1 MGLNS
6 QGGLQGAQQGAQI
19 GSMFGGYG
27 AAYGAVIGGVLGLFI
42 PDAEKEMIQ
51 KWNSQVVKNFSEDL
65 FDLQRAQ
72 NIENIRTAQALL
84 NYQDQKAV
92 ARASMN
98 ANYGAAELLGSS
110 AQALAQ
116 TMEFQTQQATA
127 QVWQNY
133 ETNIDN
139 MNNTIDQM
147 ANQASAS
154 LKTRKQVGAQ
164 DYSALV
170 KSGIDIYSGLKGKG
184 GTTTTQGTSQ
194 GGLANMWDLGN
205 TSGGYNTGGNLLG

>member
-1 MGLNS
+1 MALNV

-27 AAYGAVIGGVLGLFI
+27 AAYGAAAGGILGLFQ
-42 PDAEKEMIQ
+42 PDIEKEMIQ

-65 FDLQRAQ
+65 FDLRRVQ

-154 LKTRKQVGAQ
+154 LKDRQQGGAQ

-170 KSGIDIYSGLKGKG
+170 KGGIDLYSKLKGKG
-184 GTTTTQGTSQ
+184 GTTTQGTSQ

-205 TSGGYNTGGNLLG
+205 TSSGFNTGGNLLG

>member
-1 MGLNS
+1 MALNV

-27 AAYGAVIGGVLGLFI
+27 AAYGAIAGGILGLFQ
-42 PDAEKEMIQ
+42 PDTEKEMIQ
-51 KWNSQVVKNFSEDL
+51 KWNAQVVKNFSEDL
-65 FDLQRAQ
+65 FDLRRVQ
-72 NIENIRTAQALL
+72 NIANIRTAQALL

-110 AQALAQ
+110 AQALVQ

-147 ANQASAS
+147 ANRASAS
-154 LKTRKQVGAQ
+154 LKERKQSSPQ
-164 DYSALV
+164 DYSGLV
-170 KSGIDIYSGLKGKG
+170 KGGIDLYTQLKG
-184 GTTTTQGTSQ
+184 GTTTKGTSQ

-205 TSGGYNTGGNLLG
+205 TSSGFNTGGNLLG

>member
-1 MGLNS
+1 MALNV
-6 QGGLQGAQQGAQI
+6 QGGLQGAQQGAQM

-27 AAYGAVIGGVLGLFI
+27 AAYGAIAGGILGLFQ
-42 PDAEKEMIQ
+42 PDTEKEMIQ
-51 KWNSQVVKNFSEDL
+51 KWNAQVVKNFSEDL
-65 FDLQRAQ
+65 FDLRRVQ

-110 AQALAQ
+110 AQALVQ

-139 MNNTIDQM
+139 MNNTLEQM
-147 ANQASAS
+147 ANRASAN
-154 LKTRKQVGAQ
+154 LKDRQQGGSQ
-164 DYSALV
+164 DYSGLV
-170 KSGIDIYSGLKGKG
+170 KGGIDLYSKLKGKG
-184 GTTTTQGTSQ
+184 TARQASTTSTFNGF
-194 GGLANMWDLGN
+194 GAFN
-205 TSGGYNTGGNLLG
+205 TSGLDQGISGF

>member
-1 MGLNS
+1 MALNV
-6 QGGLQGAQQGAQI
+6 QGGLQGAQQGAQM

-27 AAYGAVIGGVLGLFI
+27 AAYGAIAGGILGLFQ
-42 PDAEKEMIQ
+42 PDTEKEMIQ

-65 FDLQRAQ
+65 FDLRRVQ

-110 AQALAQ
+110 AQALVQ

-139 MNNTIDQM
+139 MNSTIDQM
-147 ANQASAS
+147 ANRASAS
-154 LKTRKQVGAQ
+154 LKERQQGGTQ

-170 KSGIDIYSGLKGKG
+170 KGGIDLYTKLKGKG
-184 GTTTTQGTSQ
+184 GNTTQGTSQ
-194 GGLANMWDLGN
+194 GGLANLWDLGN
-205 TSGGYNTGGNLLG
+205 TSSGFNTGGNLLG